1 MITAISTIRHNG
13 NVYTEGQEIPGLTTE
28 QAAQLVFAGA
38 ATGQATEQEPAGAAT
53 EQEPADTKKP
63 NGGAKG

>member
-1 MITAISTIRHNG
+1 MITATSTVHHDG

-28 QAAQLVFAGA
+28 QAARLVSAGA
-38 ATGQATEQEPAGAAT
+38 ATEQATEQDPAGAAT

-63 NGGAKG
+63 SGGAKG